1 MKIAPEDRVKVKL
14 ACLEMLVGLR
24 LDYPKRRLVSGFVDT
39 YLRLNQTEQTEFKR
53 ELEQTVAPPQREEL
67 MELTTSWKE
76 EGIVE
81 GRMEGELEAHRRMVR
96 RLLSRRIGELN
107 LDQLQMLNQLSTTQL
122 EDLGDSLLDF
132 SGLSSLDEWLSK
144 NANSSPR

>member
-1 MKIAPEDRVKVKL
+1 
-14 ACLEMLVGLR
+14 
-24 LDYPKRRLVSGFVDT
+24 
-39 YLRLNQTEQTEFKR
+39 
-53 ELEQTVAPPQREEL
+53 